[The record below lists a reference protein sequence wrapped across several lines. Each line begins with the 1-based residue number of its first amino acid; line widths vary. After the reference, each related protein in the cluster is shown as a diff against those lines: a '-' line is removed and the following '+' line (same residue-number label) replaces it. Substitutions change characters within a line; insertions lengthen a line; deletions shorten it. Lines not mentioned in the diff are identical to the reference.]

1 MINITDPRAR
11 VLYQAEMDRQMTVLE
26 NVQIREIKPV
36 LNRQYMRVAKFV
48 SQGILLDGVD
58 HAVDRD
64 SVRLTNLLSRHYRRI
79 ATVFGDKVFKVIE
92 ESREKGTF
100 PSQLKT
106 PRNEF
111 WGELNRW
118 MTTQAGMKIR
128 HIQKTTKRNIAAVI
142 QRGMNESESHRTIAR
157 NIRKNGRI
165 TTPRRAIKIAR
176 TETHTAAVK
185 SVNAAMAST
194 RLKFEREWVAA
205 HDERT
210 RINHMAADGER
221 IAQDDVYRKTGE
233 HLRYPGDPNGS
244 PGNII
249 FCRCVEIFHTVKATG
264 KSKHPKQEGKY
275 VFEPIKE

>member
-11 VLYQAEMDRQMTVLE
+11 VLYQAEMDRQITVLE
-26 NVQIREIKPV
+26 NVYIRELKPV
-36 LNRQYMRVAKFV
+36 LNRQYMRAAKSV
-48 SQGILLDGVD
+48 QQGMLDIN
-58 HAVDRD
+58 HAVNRDGDRL
-64 SVRLTNLLSRHYRRI
+64 RNLLSKNYRRT

-92 ESREKGTF
+92 ESQEKGTF

-142 QRGMNESESHRTIAR
+142 QMGMNEGESHRTIAR

-176 TETHTAAVK
+176 TETHTASVK

-221 IAQDDVYRKTGE
+221 IAQDDVYKKTGE

-249 FCRCVEIFHTVKATG
+249 FCRCVEIFHTVRVTD
-264 KSKHPKQEGKY
+264 KS
-275 VFEPIKE
+275 